1 MSIANGG
8 TLDSAVIEPTKSD
21 AHSEPRERSIRVLF
35 SEKRIALRIE
45 ELADEIGAAMPKEL
59 VVISVLKGGFIF
71 TADLIRALHR
81 AEFEPEIDFLKLSS
95 YGEGTESSGDMK
107 ILFDLSA
114 NVAGREVLIVDDIL
128 DTGRTISFARDLLV
142 ERAAASV
149 KTCCL
154 LDKAE
159 RRLVDIQADFIGF
172 PCPNEFV
179 VGYGLD
185 YAHRY
190 RELPFIG
197 VLSES

>member
-1 MSIANGG
+1 MNTANGALEATATKPSSG
-8 TLDSAVIEPTKSD
+8 IDSP
-21 AHSEPRERSIRVLF
+21 PREIRVLF

-45 ELADEIGAAMPKEL
+45 ELADEIAATMPRGL

-81 AEFEPEIDFLKLSS
+81 ANLEPEIDFLKLSS
-95 YGEGTESSGDMK
+95 YGEGTESSGEMK

-114 NVAGREVLIVDDIL
+114 NVADREVLIVDDIL
-128 DTGRTISFARDLLV
+128 DTGRTLAFARDLLV
-142 ERAAASV
+142 DRNASSV
-149 KTCCL
+149 RSCCL

-159 RRLVDIQADFIGF
+159 RRLVDIEADFIGF

-190 RELPFIG
+190 RELPYIG
-197 VLSES
+197 VVSEA

>member
-1 MSIANGG
+1 MNDVTVDPIAVG
-8 TLDSAVIEPTKSD
+8 TAKSD
-21 AHSEPRERSIRVLF
+21 GQAETAEQDIRVLF

-45 ELADEIGAAMPKEL
+45 ELADEIVAAMPRGL

-81 AEFEPEIDFLKLSS
+81 VDLTPEIDFLKLSS
-95 YGEGTESSGDMK
+95 YGEGTESSGEMK

-114 NVAGREVLIVDDIL
+114 NVAGREVLVVDDIL
-128 DTGRTISFARDLLV
+128 DTGRTLSFARDLLV
-142 ERAAASV
+142 ERGATSV
-149 KTCCL
+149 KACCL

-159 RRLVDIQADFIGF
+159 RRLVDINADFVGF
-172 PCPNEFV
+172 QCPNEFV

-197 VLSES
+197 VVSLSS

>member
-1 MSIANGG
+1 MNKSNGALEISN
-8 TLDSAVIEPTKSD
+8 TSD
-21 AHSEPRERSIRVLF
+21 APRREIRVLF

-45 ELADEIGAAMPKEL
+45 ELADEIAAAMPRGL
-59 VVISVLKGGFIF
+59 VIISVLKGGFIF

-81 AEFEPEIDFLKLSS
+81 ANLEPEIDFLKLSS
-95 YGEGTESSGDMK
+95 YGEATESSGEMK

-114 NVAGREVLIVDDIL
+114 NVAGREVLLVDDIL
-128 DTGRTISFARDLLV
+128 DTGRTLSFARNLLN
-142 ERAAASV
+142 EREAAAV
-149 KTCCL
+149 KSCCL

-159 RRLVDIQADFIGF
+159 RRLVEVESEFVGF

-190 RELPFIG
+190 RELPYIG
-197 VLSES
+197 VINES

>member
-1 MSIANGG
+1 MNGA
-8 TLDSAVIEPTKSD
+8 TSNSPVIEPNETEHD
-21 AHSEPRERSIRVLF
+21 AESRARSIRVLF

-45 ELADEIGAAMPKEL
+45 ELADEIAAAMPKEL

-81 AEFEPEIDFLKLSS
+81 ANFEPEIDFLKLSS
-95 YGEGTESSGDMK
+95 YGAGTESTGDMN

-114 NVAGREVLIVDDIL
+114 NVADREVLIVDDIL
-128 DTGRTISFARDLLV
+128 DTGRTISLARQLLV
-142 ERAAASV
+142 DRAAASV

-197 VLSES
+197 VLSET